1 MKKLLTLLVVLC
13 SATFFAQT
21 SGITYQ
27 AVILNPEG
35 QHIPGHN
42 NERSPIVNK
51 IVCMRFT
58 IYAGTTAEYQE
69 TQQTTTDE
77 FGMVNLV
84 IGTGSPTGGTAA
96 TFADIIWD
104 GNPKNLQ
111 AEVSLTGICLNF
123 TEISN
128 QPLTAVPYALYAAN
142 SGTAGPQGE
151 EGNLTLVN
159 TTTEAAGTNCATGGV
174 KLEFGVDLNRNGTLE
189 TEEIATGLTKYVCN
203 GAAGPQG
210 TAGSAGPA
218 GPAGPQGVAGA
229 AGAQGPQGLQGVPGP
244 TGVAGAQ
251 GPQGTA
257 GINGLSA
264 YQVAVANGYVGT
276 EQQWLT
282 SLQGAAGI
290 NGQSAYQIAVAN
302 GFTGTQTEWL
312 ESLVGAQGPQG
323 PAGSGSGSIGANAA
337 FSDAITTYNGDIS
350 NCGVSTSIAAS
361 SNGKYIILGCVNYVN
376 GVFNQA
382 GQVTVLKYENGVFE
396 NIGQEIIG
404 NTTNSSF
411 GLKVGISDDGQT
423 IFFVGGNPNDC
434 YIYKLINNLWVLHST
449 IPSIGFNNTKMNV
462 SGNLI
467 ISLNDSINTTQTI
480 TFYNLVGTNWVSNQ
494 FSANGILGNSTDF
507 QISNDGSIIAL
518 SNYSQNLGVIPS
530 PWAVAN
536 GRIGIFNYNG
546 TTFTQRGNFI
556 EGPNT
561 NGWGYRFCLS
571 DDGIKLG
578 ITSSPNY
585 VTPKSYIRTYQYNTS
600 TSLWQQYNNEVVFN
614 YYIPNIYNSG
624 IGSVIFIDFD
634 SSTNYLLVANRAEN
648 QGSMNS
654 SPLVPPIY
662 NSYYLLMK
670 NTNSKWNQFG
680 TTIEFKP
687 TPKTYNYS
695 DPLPY
700 NYEFKSNIFFHVIE
714 NKLRI
719 KDFN

>member
-151 EGNLTLVN
+151 DGNLTLVN

-210 TAGSAGPA
+210 TAGTAGPA
-218 GPAGPQGVAGA
+218 GPAGPQGVAGV
-229 AGAQGPQGLQGVPGP
+229 AGAQGAQGIQGVPGP
-244 TGVAGAQ
+244 TGAA

-257 GINGLSA
+257 GNNGLSA

-282 SLQGAAGI
+282 SIQGAAGT

-312 ESLVGAQGPQG
+312 ASLVGE
-323 PAGSGSGSIGANAA
+323 
-337 FSDAITTYNGDIS
+337 NG
-350 NCGVSTSIAAS
+350 N
-361 SNGKYIILGCVNYVN
+361 NGK
-376 GVFNQA
+376 
-382 GQVTVLKYENGVFE
+382 
-396 NIGQEIIG
+396 
-404 NTTNSSF
+404 NT
-411 GLKVGISDDGQT
+411 
-423 IFFVGGNPNDC
+423 
-434 YIYKLINNLWVLHST
+434 
-449 IPSIGFNNTKMNV
+449 
-462 SGNLI
+462 LI
-467 ISLNDSINTTQTI
+467 ITSNETAGINCI
-480 TFYNLVGTNWVSNQ
+480 NGGTKIEIGLDENS
-494 FSANGILGNSTDF
+494 NGILDPLEINTNLTRYVCNGSNNQSGSSSSSGYFLSVTDLPVPEVR
-507 QISNDGSIIAL
+507 GSCATNGGPLENKIASAGSWWTL
-518 SNYSQNLGVIPS
+518 PSAVGWYSCYQS
-530 PWAVAN
+530 
-536 GRIGIFNYNG
+536 
-546 TTFTQRGNFI
+546 
-556 EGPNT
+556 PNT
-561 NGWGYRFCLS
+561 
-571 DDGIKLG
+571 
-578 ITSSPNY
+578 
-585 VTPKSYIRTYQYNTS
+585 
-600 TSLWQQYNNEVVFN
+600 LWQNGCGS
-614 YYIPNIYNSG
+614 SG
-624 IGSVIFIDFD
+624 QIGSVTLPTVCQLQI
-634 SSTNYLLVANRAEN
+634 
-648 QGSMNS
+648 S
-654 SPLVPPIY
+654 SPVPSQIIHTYTNLNSNKIQYNINKIGQCFDTRVSFKFYDINNNLIPSFAEYKRGVTNQLMVTSYLSSNITQIY
-662 NSYYLLMK
+662 NVSRNDFSISFYENSLTLFLPEKAVKMEIIFDGLPATNFSQSCLQSLYTTRTPAYYSGGIGGNNGQYYLGDITYSLL
-670 NTNSKWNQFG
+670 KW
-680 TTIEFKP
+680 E
-687 TPKTYNYS
+687 
-695 DPLPY
+695 
-700 NYEFKSNIFFHVIE
+700 
-714 NKLRI
+714 
-719 KDFN
+719 